1 MIAFAIIHL
10 GVILFFFYKLLTGS
24 PADWDTQDG
33 TPVLA
38 VFDRGFAAL
47 MPFAFGVLSIL
58 PICGLYRLDHPLTR
72 EEIDSVELARAS
84 TVTYALEPKVGDD
97 IVVTPLRTTLSAWVH
112 SLTRSR
118 PTLNYS
124 TAAILWTS
132 ILLAGLPVL
141 FNYIFV
147 RCFLSL
153 SD

>member
-10 GVILFFFYKLLTGS
+10 GGFLFIFYKLLTGS
-24 PADWDTQDG
+24 PADWDAQDG

-47 MPFAFGVLSIL
+47 MPFAFGGLSIS
-58 PICGLYRLDHPLTR
+58 PICGLYRLDHPFTQ
-72 EEIDSVELARAS
+72 EEIDSLEPARAP
-84 TVTYALEPKVGDD
+84 TVTYDLEPKVGDD
-97 IVVTPLRTTLSAWVH
+97 IVVTPLRTTLSAWVN

-118 PTLNYS
+118 PTLSYS
-124 TAAILWTS
+124 TAAILWTW

-147 RCFLSL
+147 RCFISL
-153 SD
+153 SG